1 MKTKLFIYALP
12 LLLLAMLLYGYKIQD
27 HPANIDQSPTN
38 ENLQATTDNAP
49 VILGS
54 SNASN
59 SNLTACSYDWISQTS
74 AVTTSTLLTVSA
86 VSSKVGWAAGN
97 AVAGR
102 ATIVRTID
110 GTTWTNANTGVP
122 AGTFVPASV
131 FNIYALSANVAYVT
145 TSPGATFIYRTLN
158 GGATWT
164 QVYTDAGFIDA
175 IQMVSPS
182 EGYALGDPVDGR
194 WVVLQ
199 TLDGGATWNR
209 LPAAEPVAGAT
220 EAGWNNSMLIVGSEM
235 WFGTNISGVYHGPTT
250 GAKVLGPTVG
260 TLNTFAVHYNN
271 ALDGLAGGS
280 GTPVL
285 QKSNDHGTT
294 YTGVTAPGTAGNLD
308 GLEGHGTDWWALRS
322 DANIYKSQ
330 NQGTTWTTDHTQ
342 TGAVYQ
348 DIDLTTD
355 GDCAVGWAVGNG
367 GHISKL
373 IPDPL
378 AQIKRLKL
386 FVCIEGYLS
395 CPPNTY
401 IGDTVTVCIRATTPG
416 FPIVAIA
423 EGKSDSLGNVTVIF
437 KEPISN
443 TDSYYIVV
451 KSRNSI
457 ETWSKSGGEVW
468 GASTTLNY
476 DFTTAAPQ
484 AFGSNMVFKCGKWCI
499 YSGDVNQ
506 DGVVDGTD
514 LSLIDNDAANFVQGY
529 VPTDLN
535 CDGIVDGSDAAIA
548 DNNASNFVTKVT
560 P

>member
-12 LLLLAMLLYGYKIQD
+12 VFLLAMLFYGYRIQD
-27 HPANIDQSPTN
+27 HPTNIDQTSTK
-38 ENLQATTDNAP
+38 ENFQATEDNVP
-49 VILGS
+49 VILAS
-54 SNASN
+54 SSASS

-74 AVTTSTLLTVSA
+74 AVTVNQLLTVSA
-86 VSSKVGWAAGN
+86 VSSKVGWAAGV

-102 ATIVRTID
+102 ATIIRTID
-110 GTTWTNANTGVP
+110 GTVWTNANAG
-122 AGTFVPASV
+122 GTFVPASV
-131 FNIYALSANVAYVT
+131 FNIYAISANIAFVT
-145 TSPGATFIYRTLN
+145 TSPAATFIYRTLD
-158 GGATWT
+158 GGANWT

-182 EGYALGDPVDGR
+182 EGYALGDPVGGR
-194 WVVLQ
+194 WVILQ

-209 LPAAEPVAGAT
+209 LVAAEPPAGAT

-235 WFGTNISGVYHGPTT
+235 WFGTNISGVYHGPIT
-250 GAKVLGPTVG
+250 GAKVLGATTG

-294 YTGVTAPGTAGNLD
+294 YTGVTAPGTTGNLD

-330 NQGTTWTTDHTQ
+330 NQGTNWTTDHTQ

-348 DIDLTTD
+348 DIDLATD

-373 IPDPL
+373 VPDPL
-378 AQIKRLKL
+378 SQTKKLKL
-386 FVCIEGYLS
+386 FACIEGYLS
-395 CPPNTY
+395 CPPLKY
-401 IGDTVTVCIRATTPG
+401 IGDTITVCIRATTTG

-423 EGKSDSLGNVTVIF
+423 QGKVDSLGNLTVTF
-437 KEPISN
+437 KEPIAAG
-443 TDSYYIVV
+443 TSYYIVV

-457 ETWSKSGGEVW
+457 ETWSKSPGVIWPAGIAEI
-468 GASTTLNY
+468 TY
-476 DFTTAAPQ
+476 DFTTAANQ
-484 AFGSNMVFKCGKWCI
+484 AFGNNMVFKCGRWCM

-506 DGVVDGTD
+506 DGIVDGTD

-529 VPTDLN
+529 VATDLN

-548 DNNASNFVTKVT
+548 DNNAANFVTKIT